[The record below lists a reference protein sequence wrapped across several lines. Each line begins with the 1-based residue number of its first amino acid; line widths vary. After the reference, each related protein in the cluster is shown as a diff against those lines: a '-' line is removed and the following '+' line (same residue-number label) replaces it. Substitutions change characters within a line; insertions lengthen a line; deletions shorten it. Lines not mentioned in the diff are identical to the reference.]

1 MVDESHTMHE
11 GTAMQNQWTSL
22 LKDSVIWKGYDDQ
35 HSIEVARLKIQNF
48 IVPQLQRLNATRILE
63 VGCGSG
69 VGPVVLR
76 ESGFEAYGIDPHFK
90 DDVTDTYS
98 FLISGEGKRI
108 PFPDRHFDL
117 VYSLETIEH
126 VGTRDGM
133 LELAE
138 DYQIE
143 RRLFIRE
150 LCRVSSRHVII
161 TTPNK
166 YFPVDEHHVDMHGN
180 PGFRVHSPFENKTLS
195 ARELRNGFREFGF
208 ELDAFLNPRGY
219 YQLERVKKKFG
230 RIGSLVS
237 DGLLRLSSNRLI
249 GGSFLNP
256 HLFLLFRRLDRA

>member
-1 MVDESHTMHE
+1 LH
-11 GTAMQNQWTSL
+11 
-22 LKDSVIWKGYDDQ
+22 
-35 HSIEVARLKIQNF
+35 
-48 IVPQLQRLNATRILE
+48 RLNATRVLE

-90 DDVTDTYS
+90 DDVTASYGY
-98 FLISGEGKRI
+98 LISGEGKSI

-133 LELAE
+133 LDLAE
-138 DYQIE
+138 NYKTE

-150 LCRVSSRHVII
+150 LCRVSSRYVII

-166 YFPVDEHHVDMHGN
+166 YFPVDEHHVDTHGN
-180 PGFRVHSPFENKTLS
+180 PGFRIHSPFESKTLS
-195 ARELRNGFREFGF
+195 ARELTTGFREFGF
-208 ELDAFLNPRGY
+208 ELDTFMNPQGY

-237 DGLLRLSSNRLI
+237 NGLLRLSSNRLI
-249 GGSFLNP
+249 GGTCLNP
-256 HLFLLFRRLDRA
+256 HLFLLFKRLD